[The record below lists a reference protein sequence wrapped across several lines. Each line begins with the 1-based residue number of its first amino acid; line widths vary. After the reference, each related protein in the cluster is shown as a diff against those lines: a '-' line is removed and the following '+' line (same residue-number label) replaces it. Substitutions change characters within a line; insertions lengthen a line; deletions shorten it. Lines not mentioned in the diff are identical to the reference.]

1 MKTKTKVIIGLSTA
15 VVLLILAVAG
25 LIGGWLYYMD
35 RRLHE
40 PVLRAK
46 LDKAWDDGEAFGKT
60 TDQNGCLA
68 KGLTFTD
75 SPDIFDLTNSDFD
88 AGCFITCQPSPGFCD
103 GVPKFFDRNWT
114 DDQCSG
120 RKENKDA
127 CLSVFHHKLSSC
139 QIGSK

>member
-1 MKTKTKVIIGLSTA
+1 MKTKTKVIAGVAAAFLIVMA
-15 VVLLILAVAG
+15 VMGFV
-25 LIGGWLYYMD
+25 GGGLYYIN
-35 RRLHE
+35 RRLHD
-40 PVLRAK
+40 PALRAK

-75 SPDIFDLTNSDFD
+75 SADIFDLTNSDFD
-88 AGCFITCQPSPGFCD
+88 TGCFITCQPSPGFCD

-120 RKENKDA
+120 KRENKEA
-127 CLSVFHHKLSSC
+127 CLSVFHQKLSSC
-139 QIGSK
+139 QIGGG